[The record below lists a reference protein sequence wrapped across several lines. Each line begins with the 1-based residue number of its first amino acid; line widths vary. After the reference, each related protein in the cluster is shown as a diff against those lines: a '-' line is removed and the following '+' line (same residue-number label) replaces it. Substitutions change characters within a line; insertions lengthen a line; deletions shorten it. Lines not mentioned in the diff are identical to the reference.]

1 MKLVNLQRYV
11 PENFFLGEG
20 IQYFIDEN
28 GNDWF
33 KSLPEFNKKHTI
45 AIENETGIIRSISE
59 DAASIYPLNL
69 SVIDIDDLPP
79 GCNILG
85 DWVFTEGVI
94 KKREHSPHELM
105 TQAQQRK
112 NSFLMAAN
120 NIISPLQDAIDLDI
134 VTVEEKKALTAWKTY
149 RVLLSRV
156 DPGAATDIDW
166 PQPPQ

>member
-1 MKLVNLQRYV
+1 MKLFNLQRYV
-11 PENFFLGEG
+11 PEEFFLGEG

-33 KSLPEFNKKHTI
+33 KSLSKFNKKYTI

-59 DAASIYPLNL
+59 DAARIYPLNL
-69 SVIDIDDLPP
+69 SIIDIDDLPA

-85 DWVFTEGVI
+85 DWIYTEEGI
-94 KKREHSPHELM
+94 KRREYSLHEMIIQARQRKSALLM
-105 TQAQQRK
+105 T
-112 NSFLMAAN
+112 AN
-120 NIISPLQDAIDLDI
+120 DRISPLQDAVDLDI
-134 VTVEEKKALTAWKTY
+134 VTEEEKKSLTTWKTY

-156 DPGAATDIDW
+156 DPGTAPDIDW